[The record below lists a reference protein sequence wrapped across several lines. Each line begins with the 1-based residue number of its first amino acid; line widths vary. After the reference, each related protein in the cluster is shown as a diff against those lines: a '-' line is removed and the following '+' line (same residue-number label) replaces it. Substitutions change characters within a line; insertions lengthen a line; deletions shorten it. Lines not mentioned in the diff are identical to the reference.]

1 MSLDRRQGGFAGA
14 LAALLVLALLVVGCG
29 GSDSGSSASST
40 SAGSS
45 GGAGESGGAAGVA
58 KAEEFG
64 SAASGS
70 AAKGPEAA
78 LQGYFDARA
87 NGEWSKACSY
97 LSKDLREAYDRL
109 SKEGCVAFVEK
120 TAERLPAGE
129 QAALAEIE
137 VESVRLEG
145 DSGYVIYT
153 DSEGSQ
159 QAKPIE
165 REGGEWKVSSL
176 LVQLLEQAQ
185 KKQ

>member
-1 MSLDRRQGGFAGA
+1 MGA
-14 LAALLVLALLVVGCG
+14 LAALLVLALLVAGCG
-29 GSDSGSSASST
+29 GSDSSG
-40 SAGSS
+40 S
-45 GGAGESGGAAGVA
+45 GGGGSTASTGPSGELGGAASVA

-64 SAASGS
+64 SEASGS
-70 AAKGPEAA
+70 EAKGPEAA

-97 LSKDLREAYDRL
+97 LSKDLRRAYDRL
-109 SKEGCVAFVEK
+109 SKEGCVAFVKK
-120 TAERLPAGE
+120 TAARLPADE

-153 DSEGSQ
+153 DAKGSQ
-159 QAKPIE
+159 QAKPVE

-176 LVQLLEQAQ
+176 LVKFLEQAKQSQ
-185 KKQ
+185 K